1 MSSHIIAIILF
12 ITIALT
18 LAKPQQQIHAG
29 SETPKTVVEKTEVGL
44 VEVPK
49 TEPEGAGVQSGGDG
63 WPIPEG
69 TVHEP

>member
-1 MSSHIIAIILF
+1 MSSHIITIILF
-12 ITIALT
+12 LTIALT

-29 SETPKTVVEKTEVGL
+29 SETPTTVVEKTEVGL

-49 TEPEGAGVQSGGDG
+49 TVPEGAGVQSDG

>member
-1 MSSHIIAIILF
+1 MSSRIIVFILLL
-12 ITIALT
+12 TIVLT
-18 LAKPQQQIHAG
+18 LAKPQQIHAG
-29 SETPKTVVEKTEVGL
+29 SETPKTVVEKTAVGL

-49 TEPEGAGVQSGGDG
+49 AEPEGAGSGQSGGDG